1 MRCTLLCKMKSEREL
16 GSKTPCHLCPSP
28 QVAASPGQLFHYSLM
43 GKPAGLEMMATD
55 RRGLLPVSRRRGHR
69 EVKRQGVG
77 YTRVRTFTG
86 VHREG
91 WGRQGSPAVAG

>member
-1 MRCTLLCKMKSEREL
+1 MKSEREL
-16 GSKTPCHLCPSP
+16 GSQTPCHLCPSP

-69 EVKRQGVG
+69 EVKRQRVG
-77 YTRVRTFTG
+77 YTRVRTFTRFPG
-86 VHREG
+86 KDRG
-91 WGRQGSPAVAG
+91 GRGAQRWLVE